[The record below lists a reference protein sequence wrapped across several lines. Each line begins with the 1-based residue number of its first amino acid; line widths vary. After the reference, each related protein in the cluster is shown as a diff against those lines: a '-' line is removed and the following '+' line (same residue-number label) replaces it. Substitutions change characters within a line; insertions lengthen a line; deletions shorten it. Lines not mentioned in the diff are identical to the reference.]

1 MKEERRERENIRE
14 VRARDGEERG
24 MGEGGVR
31 EREKESHADAAASQT
46 KTRHD

>member
-1 MKEERRERENIRE
+1 MHRDEGGTERERANIRE
-14 VRARDGEERG
+14 VRARDGGERR
-24 MGEGGVR
+24 GVR

>member
-1 MKEERRERENIRE
+1 MHRDEGGTERKYKRGVRGRKGKKGERER
-14 VRARDGEERG
+14 G
-24 MGEGGVR
+24 